1 MKKFFFFLLI
11 PLFLHSQERK
21 IANAYKFL
29 EPPKIDG
36 IISKGEWDQVKGN
49 TDFVVWFPETR
60 AGDKLN
66 DDYKT
71 TTFVGFDN
79 EAIYIAAILIHPN
92 TSKMPME
99 FSQRD
104 KSAGIESEAFWVSFN
119 TFDDNL
125 NYQSFEV
132 TPAGAISDMFSSGD
146 FDPQSDYDYDT
157 VFEGYSSIDKDGWYV
172 EMRIPYSALRFPKKN
187 IQEWGI
193 NFGRHSP
200 ELDSYFIWN
209 YADPKN
215 SKYQQSFGLMKGLKD
230 ITPPARLFF
239 YPYFQISQDFKKG
252 YSSQNSYSAG
262 LDLKYGLGNSF
273 TLDATLIPDFGQVTF
288 DDKELNLS
296 PFEQQFDENRP
307 FFMEGA
313 SLFEKADGMGY
324 RSGRFFYSRRIG
336 EEISFN
342 ESDYI
347 NANEELIRYDNK
359 PELINST
366 KISGTTDNKLSIG
379 ILNAVTGKA
388 YAYFRNTN
396 NQKDRKVLISPL
408 TNYNVISLSQQ
419 VINEYSSI
427 SLLNTSVIREG
438 GWYDSNNQAIV
449 FDMYDNPKK
458 FNFKSTLFRSYLED
472 NEKDTGFRGGIS
484 INKLTGSFRYGLGWN
499 GTSSSYTQ
507 NDLGIIR
514 QTNNQRFTMRVTYQ
528 IFEETKLLRTFSN
541 YLFASQAYTYDNF
554 IKKSWGFRQGNNFTF
569 QNLMSMSLD
578 FDYTS
583 EYKDFDETRTQDRFI
598 IEPENFEIQIEM
610 KSDGSKR
617 FSYGFDIS
625 NSNFFKQ
632 EFEENKSRTRV
643 GFFADFRYSDRLSF
657 GSGFQT
663 INTTDDIGY
672 LKKDISKILFGKR
685 DIKSIENN
693 FEMLYNINT
702 KSALSLKLR
711 NFWSVARYSEEVFS
725 LRNNGRRIIEDQTI
739 IDYNPNTN
747 FNLWNF
753 DLNFEWWFAPGS
765 NMILLYRNQVF
776 NQDEKSYLDY
786 NDSVSELFNF
796 PLQHQISLRINYFL
810 DYNRFKKK

>member
-1 MKKFFFFLLI
+1 MKKFFFIFLI
-11 PLFLHSQERK
+11 PFFLHSQERK
-21 IANAYKFL
+21 ITNAYRFS

-36 IISKGEWDQVKGN
+36 KITKGEWDQVKGN
-49 TDFVVWFPETR
+49 TGFVVWFPESR

-66 DDYKT
+66 EDYKT
-71 TTFVGFDN
+71 TTYIGYDD
-79 EAIYIAAILIHPN
+79 EAIYVGAILVHPD
-92 TSKMPME
+92 TSNMPME

-104 KSAGIESEAFWVSFN
+104 KTAGIESEAFWVSFN

-132 TPAGAISDMFSSGD
+132 TPAGAIADMYSSGD
-146 FDPQSDYDYDT
+146 FDPQNDYDYDT
-157 VFEGYSSIDKDGWYV
+157 VFEGYSSIDNDGWYV

-187 IQEWGI
+187 VQEWGI
-193 NFGRHSP
+193 NFGRHVP

-209 YADPKN
+209 FADPKN
-215 SKYQQSFGLMKGLKD
+215 SKYQQSFGLMRGLKD
-230 ITPPARLFF
+230 ISPPERLFF

-252 YSSQNSYSAG
+252 FSSQNSYSAG

-379 ILNAVTGKA
+379 VLNAITGKA
-388 YAYFRNTN
+388 YAYFRNIN
-396 NQKDRKVLISPL
+396 NEEDRKVLISPL

-438 GWYDSNNQAIV
+438 NWHDSNNQAIV

-458 FNFKSTLFRSYLED
+458 FNFKSTLFRSFKE
-472 NEKDTGFRGGIS
+472 NNKKDTGFRGGIS
-484 INKLTGSFRYGLGWN
+484 IDKLTGSFRFGLGWN

-514 QTNNQRFTMRVTYQ
+514 QTNNQRFSMRLGYRL
-528 IFEETKLLRTFSN
+528 FEETKLLRSFNN

-569 QNLMSMSLD
+569 QNLMSLSLD
-578 FDYTS
+578 FDFTS
-583 EYKDFDETRTQDRFI
+583 EYKDFDETRTQNRYI
-598 IEPENFEIQIEM
+598 IEPENFEIQIEI
-610 KSDGSKR
+610 KSDAGKR
-617 FSYGFDIS
+617 FSYGFDVS
-625 NSNFFKQ
+625 NTNFFKQ

-643 GFFADFRYSDRLSF
+643 GLFADFRYSDKLSF

-663 INTTDDIGY
+663 INTIDDIGY

-693 FEMLYNINT
+693 FEMLYNINV

-725 LRNNGRRIIEDQTI
+725 LRSNGRRILEDQTI